1 MTIKPYKIKIG
12 DHEELVNATDGTH
25 AGRIASDMLV
35 RERWKDAHQDTP
47 IHRKWASRPWI
58 SKDHRRSK
66 AQEMTRTLKRLSG
79 GGLCHL
85 QECFLQSHQ

>member
-35 RERWKDAHQDTP
+35 CERWKDAHQETP
-47 IHRKWASRPWI
+47 IQITENGQVVPGSAKTIA
-58 SKDHRRSK
+58 K
-66 AQEMTRTLKRLSG
+66 
-79 GGLCHL
+79 
-85 QECFLQSHQ
+85 QSARNDPNPQAP

>member
-35 RERWKDAHQDTP
+35 RERWKDAT
-47 IHRKWASRPWI
+47 KTRPFK
-58 SKDHRRSK
+58 SPKMGKSSLDQQRP
-66 AQEMTRTLKRLSG
+66 
-79 GGLCHL
+79 
-85 QECFLQSHQ
+85 

>member
-35 RERWKDAHQDTP
+35 RERWKDAHQTRP
-47 IHRKWASRPWI
+47 FTENGQVVPGSAKTIGEAKRK
-58 SKDHRRSK
+58 K
-66 AQEMTRTLKRLSG
+66 
-79 GGLCHL
+79 
-85 QECFLQSHQ
+85 